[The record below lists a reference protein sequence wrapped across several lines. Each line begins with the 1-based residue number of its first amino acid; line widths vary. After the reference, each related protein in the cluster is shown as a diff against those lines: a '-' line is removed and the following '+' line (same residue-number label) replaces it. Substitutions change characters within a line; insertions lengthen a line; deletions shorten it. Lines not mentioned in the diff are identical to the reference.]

1 MTKKTNIVS
10 RALAKLSLMQ
20 KQLTEESQVL
30 DELKVQEEADECEI
44 GTLQSELGEK
54 TAAIF
59 TLNEELKKLNS
70 DKEKLEADLKKNFAE
85 FKALADKY
93 EALREAR
100 ETDLLKIEEQ
110 DAANQRLLRSLKE
123 KDEAHKNAVA
133 AAKTETADK
142 EALAASLRDELR
154 KSEEENRALSH
165 KLTDKTAE
173 FKAELEKERADF
185 RLNYEKMEAG
195 TAQAEKALLRE
206 LEALRDSLRQKAAET
221 ARFGVDI
228 QALTDRHEALKAD
241 YEARLLKL
249 DAQNSAVRTQREAG
263 LLKIKE
269 QDIFSQSAVSALREK
284 DDDLQLL
291 NGRIEDLTKEL
302 SKNKSD
308 SQRRLELLRL
318 ELDEKNRNVDYL
330 NRELEKQQ
338 AEKEGVK
345 KELAVREK
353 EFNIR
358 LEQVRMGV
366 RPGPEKN

>member
-1 MTKKTNIVS
+1 
-10 RALAKLSLMQ
+10 MQ

-30 DELKVQEEADECEI
+30 DELKEQEEADECEL
-44 GTLQSELGEK
+44 GTLQSELSEK
-54 TAAIF
+54 TAAIS
-59 TLNEELKKLNS
+59 TLNEELKKRSS
-70 DKEKLEADLKKNFAE
+70 DKEKLEADLKKSFAE
-85 FKALADKY
+85 FKTLLDKY
-93 EALREAR
+93 ETLRENR
-100 ETDLLKIEEQ
+100 EGDLLKIKEL
-110 DAANQRLLRSLKE
+110 DDANQRLLRSLKE
-123 KDEAHKNAVA
+123 KDEAHKNAVS

-142 EALAASLRDELR
+142 EALASSLQNEL
-154 KSEEENRALSH
+154 KKLEEENRALSH
-165 KLTDKTAE
+165 KLTDKTSE

-221 ARFGVDI
+221 ARFAVDI
-228 QALTDRHEALKAD
+228 QALTDKQEALKAD

-263 LLKIKE
+263 LMKIKE

-302 SKNKSD
+302 AKNKAD

-318 ELDEKNRNVDYL
+318 ELEEKSRHADYL
-330 NRELEKQQ
+330 NREIEKNQ
-338 AEKEGVK
+338 AEKEGLK
-345 KELAVREK
+345 KELLVREK
-353 EFNIR
+353 EFNLR
-358 LEQVRMGV
+358 LEQTRKGV